1 MKLLMFCE
9 AQADFRTT
17 SALVDRVLREEGP
30 DWVADLLPSHPEAV
44 FQWAQ
49 DGPGRDFF
57 DIHKL
62 DLYRRQLGNVRFP
75 QGHFDGEP
83 GAPGAQMARNAF
95 TIVRELVRREPS
107 TGVDAVFLV
116 WDMDDQG
123 DLRRRGLAQA
133 RAEASRWAPFRIV
146 LGCPD
151 PMREA
156 WVLAGFEPES
166 DEERARIDEL
176 RRELGFSPCDEAH
189 RLHAKDEQAKLSPK
203 RVVRFLTADDFERE
217 MRCSTKAPL
226 DQLRERGLASGL
238 RAFLEEL
245 KEHVVPLCSTGRKSA
260 YEHLLA
266 DDL

>member
-1 MKLLMFCE
+1 MRLLIFCE
-9 AQADFRTT
+9 APADFRTT

-30 DWVADLLPSHPEAV
+30 DWVADLLPSHPESV
-44 FQWAQ
+44 FQWAN
-49 DGPGRDFF
+49 DGPGKDFF

-83 GAPGAQMARNAF
+83 GAPGAQLARNAF

-107 TGVDAVFLV
+107 TAIDAVFIV

-133 RAEASRWAPFRIV
+133 RAEASRWASFRTV

-166 DEERARIDEL
+166 DEECARMDEL
-176 RRELGFSPCDEAH
+176 RRELGFCPCDDAH
-189 RLHAKDEQAKLSPK
+189 RLHAKDERAKLSPK
-203 RVVRFLTADDFERE
+203 RVVHLLTAGDFERE
-217 MRCSTKAPL
+217 TRCSTDAPL
-226 DQLRERGLASGL
+226 AHLRERGLASGL
-238 RAFLEEL
+238 RVFLEEV
-245 KEHVVPLCSTGRKSA
+245 KEHVVPLFSTARKSV
-260 YEHLLA
+260 YDHVLA